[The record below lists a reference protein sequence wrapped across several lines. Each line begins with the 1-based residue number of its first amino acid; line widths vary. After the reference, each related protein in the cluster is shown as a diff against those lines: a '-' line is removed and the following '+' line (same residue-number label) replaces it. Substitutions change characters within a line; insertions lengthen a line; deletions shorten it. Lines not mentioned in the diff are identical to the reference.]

1 MSQQSGLSHNDGIH
15 TIRPFSCGIEFAI
28 WEDHNCAR
36 CAHSGQDSDEDG
48 GEYHWGSCEME
59 DALTVACVGI
69 GLVPKPLARQFGWH
83 EVDGRLVTP
92 RRCGNWVDD
101 RRQR

>member
-1 MSQQSGLSHNDGIH
+1 MMSETFSPFRTGL
-15 TIRPFSCGIEFAI
+15 EFAI
-28 WEDHNCAR
+28 WEDANCGR
-36 CAHSGQDSDEDG
+36 CAHSGQDSYEDG
-48 GEYHWGSCEME
+48 GEYRWGSCQYRWGSCEME
-59 DALTVACVGI
+59 DALTVAWVGI